1 VLVGSVPPTCDW
13 LRPLYDP
20 YYDPLWQVCEELG
33 VPVNTHSG
41 VGSPDYKRAPAMGA
55 VHLVEMIFYSQRP
68 LVYLILGGV
77 FERFPNLTFVL
88 TEAGCSWVPAILQHL
103 DITLASFRRGGTGEM
118 RLAAD
123 SVPPRSAT
131 EYFKQNCYIGVSQP
145 RPSDIK
151 AAMGPVGLDRV
162 LWGSDYP
169 HEEGTY
175 PFSREHLRQVVG
187 HLEPDQIQQ
196 FTAENAAKVYGFD
209 IDALRADAD
218 QFGPTVDEIATPLE
232 QLPEGANEALKNSA
246 RELAKAG

>member
-1 VLVGSVPPTCDW
+1 
-13 LRPLYDP
+13 
-20 YYDPLWQVCEELG
+20 
-33 VPVNTHSG
+33 
-41 VGSPDYKRAPAMGA
+41 
-55 VHLVEMIFYSQRP
+55 
-68 LVYLILGGV
+68 
-77 FERFPNLTFVL
+77 
-88 TEAGCSWVPAILQHL
+88 
-103 DITLASFRRGGTGEM
+103 M